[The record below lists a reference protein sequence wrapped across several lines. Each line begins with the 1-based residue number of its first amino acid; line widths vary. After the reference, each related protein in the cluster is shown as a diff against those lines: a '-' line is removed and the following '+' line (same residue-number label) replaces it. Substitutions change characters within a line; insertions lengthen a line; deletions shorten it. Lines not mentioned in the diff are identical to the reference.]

1 MYESKWLKEKEQLE
15 QWILVDKLSYEEIG
29 RRYGCSGSNIRRVA
43 TRLEIELPQKRT
55 VNPKETFQREKKLC
69 TCLNCGKEFV
79 KHPENYARANYQP
92 KLFKPDIIAEQNGVC
107 AICGMKPEWNG
118 KPLVFILDHIDGHA
132 SHNERSNLRC
142 ICPNCDSQLDTYKS
156 KNKCGERSYYRYHKE
171 DPENKIGK

>member
-43 TRLEIELPQKRT
+43 TRLEIELPQRRT

-79 KHPENYARANYQP
+79 KHSSSYA
-92 KLFKPDIIAEQNGVC
+92 V
-107 AICGMKPEWNG
+107 M
-118 KPLVFILDHIDGHA
+118 LV
-132 SHNERSNLRC
+132 
-142 ICPNCDSQLDTYKS
+142 S
-156 KNKCGERSYYRYHKE
+156 KNISINKNTKIFYYIQ
-171 DPENKIGK
+171 KIMLELIINQSCLNQI